1 MLYLAIDY
9 SIGDLGRSPR
19 DARSGAL
26 FQGPGGYSSHH
37 QRNTLAADRSFH
49 WPKTNKI
56 TSIEI
61 VIVSVSVF
69 PLSQFP

>member
-19 DARSGAL
+19 DARSGGL
-26 FQGPGGYSSHH
+26 FWGAGGYSCHD
-37 QRNTLAADRSFH
+37 QRNTLAADRSCH
-49 WPKTNKI
+49 WPKTNRI
-56 TSIEI
+56 ISIKT
-61 VIVSVSVF
+61 VMVSIPVF